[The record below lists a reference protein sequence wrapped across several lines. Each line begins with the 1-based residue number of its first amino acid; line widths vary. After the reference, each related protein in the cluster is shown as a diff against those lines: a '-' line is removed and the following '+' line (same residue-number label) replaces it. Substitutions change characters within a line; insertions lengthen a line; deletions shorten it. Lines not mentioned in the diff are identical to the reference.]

1 MKAVMGY
8 DRFARNLF
16 LEFP

>member
-1 MKAVMGY
+1 MKAVMGF